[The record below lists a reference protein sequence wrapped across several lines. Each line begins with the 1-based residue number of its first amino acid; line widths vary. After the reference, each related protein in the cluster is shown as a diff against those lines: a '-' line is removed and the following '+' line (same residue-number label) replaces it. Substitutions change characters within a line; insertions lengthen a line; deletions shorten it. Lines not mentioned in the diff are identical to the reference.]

1 MENRDT
7 SPATIG
13 RLRPDQLLP
22 TCPLYGRVV
31 NIMSHGNYSF
41 YDPVEMLKENR
52 EHFEKALDDFLAFY
66 PLNRVELPGAD
77 A

>member
-1 MENRDT
+1 M
-7 SPATIG
+7 
-13 RLRPDQLLP
+13 
-22 TCPLYGRVV
+22 YGRVV